1 MKRILF
7 SISLVTHFVY
17 AQNSFTNLSELQ
29 SVYYK
34 NQNTCTANE
43 QQNLIKTYIEV
54 DSLNE
59 NVLEYINYLRSLV
72 NNNKLSLDST
82 ACSYAKSYAKIMSES
97 GIFQHS
103 DIQNTPYLCENILY
117 IDMHIKSVRLQSL
130 PTRIVSLWSNS
141 PGHNLNLN
149 YPAKK
154 AGVGIAYNIIDA
166 CTIRVYAVYVTTEKT
181 W

>member
-1 MKRILF
+1 MKKILLVILLVSF
-7 SISLVTHFVY
+7 SIS
-17 AQNSFTNLSELQ
+17 AQKSFTSLSELR
-29 SVYYK
+29 SMHYK
-34 NQNTCTANE
+34 DQITCSSYDR
-43 QQNLIKTYIEV
+43 QNLIENYIEV

-72 NNNKLSLDST
+72 NNNKLSLDSA
-82 ACSYAKSYAKIMSES
+82 ACSYAKSYAKTMSKS
-97 GIFQHS
+97 DIFQHS

-130 PTRIVSLWSNS
+130 PARIVSLWSNS

-154 AGVGIAYNIIDA
+154 AGVGIAYNIIDD
-166 CTIRVYAVYVTTEKT
+166 CIIRVYAVYVTTEKA